1 MVLFHI
7 MKESTKSPDLR
18 GNVGYVGAW
27 VAWIKIFFAWDFAWV
42 KIFYVGPK
50 FLCVFVFVLL
60 FFVFFCVDQ
69 LLFTR

>member
-1 MVLFHI
+1 

-50 FLCVFVFVLL
+50 FVCVCVCVFVFVFC
-60 FFVFFCVDQ
+60 FF
-69 LLFTR
+69 LR